1 MIYVPAKKENLRF
14 TIQFNA
20 GDPHHQQVAE
30 LLNKQ
35 GRRKAQFIV
44 SAVTHYINCTETPE
58 VAVPHVPD
66 RKMLEEMVREI
77 LAALSAEPQP
87 KADLDG
93 SKCKHTEID
102 IAANELL
109 DEEGISALLG
119 SLAAIQGL

>member
-1 MIYVPAKKENLRF
+1 MCLQRKKPSGLPYNSMPEIR
-14 TIQFNA
+14 
-20 GDPHHQQVAE
+20 H
-30 LLNKQ
+30 
-35 GRRKAQFIV
+35 
-44 SAVTHYINCTETPE
+44 CTEIPE